1 MSGAR
6 LPAVPIVTDQKT
18 NSNSSLGNVGDLN
31 ICIASHIPLFY
42 VVVLNDLIF
51 QQLQELLHH
60 TNTSLNNLLSVSRT
74 FESIK
79 KTNFYWKLNKRYSLT
94 YYKSVQYRERIALL
108 TNIKTQLSLNLR
120 DCFEVSN
127 VSVLADI
134 HTLDL
139 SQCGK
144 VTGVNTLDG
153 VHSLH
158 LTGCYFV

>member
-1 MSGAR
+1 MSGA
-6 LPAVPIVTDQKT
+6 AVPIVMDQQT
-18 NSNSSLGNVGDLN
+18 NSNTSVGNVADLN
-31 ICIASHIPLFY
+31 ICVARHFPLFY

-51 QQLQELLHH
+51 QQLQELLNH
-60 TNTSLNNLLSVSRT
+60 TNTSLNHLLSVSRT
-74 FESIK
+74 FGSIK
-79 KTNFYWKLNKRYSLT
+79 KTNFFWKLNKKYSLA
-94 YYKSVQYRERIALL
+94 YYKSAQYRERIASL

-139 SQCGK
+139 RQCGK

-153 VHSLH
+153 VHSLL